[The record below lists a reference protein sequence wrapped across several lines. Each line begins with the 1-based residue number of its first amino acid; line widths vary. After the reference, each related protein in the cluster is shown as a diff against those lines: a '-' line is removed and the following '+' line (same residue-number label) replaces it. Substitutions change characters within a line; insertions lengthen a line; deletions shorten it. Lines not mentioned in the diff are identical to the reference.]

1 MNGSELYRHL
11 VHLICLLA
19 SHIAIG
25 YISPV
30 IEAEEVVMTESTN
43 LWKGNASMS
52 DSERIHIAADSAGK
66 RTLCGRDVHPAM
78 SVTHRPSKATCGLC
92 KRVKR

>member
-1 MNGSELYRHL
+1 
-11 VHLICLLA
+11 
-19 SHIAIG
+19 
-25 YISPV
+25 
-30 IEAEEVVMTESTN
+30 
-43 LWKGNASMS
+43 MS

>member
-1 MNGSELYRHL
+1 MDKNNWNWYRKM
-11 VHLICLLA
+11 
-19 SHIAIG
+19 
-25 YISPV
+25 
-30 IEAEEVVMTESTN
+30 AEMP
-43 LWKGNASMS
+43 MS

-92 KRVKR
+92 KRVRRGSYA